1 MVVESQAKYV
11 NESSLLGLTQLHFT
25 DQETEVQKG

>member
-11 NESSLLGLTQLHFT
+11 EESRLGLTPLHFT